1 MPRFQN
7 FPELIEIEKAAE
19 TFEFDGKELLF
30 GERAT
35 GISKRVLG

>member
-7 FPELIEIEKAAE
+7 FPEWIEIEKVAE
-19 TFEFDGKELLF
+19 TYEFDGFVK
-30 GERAT
+30 RAM